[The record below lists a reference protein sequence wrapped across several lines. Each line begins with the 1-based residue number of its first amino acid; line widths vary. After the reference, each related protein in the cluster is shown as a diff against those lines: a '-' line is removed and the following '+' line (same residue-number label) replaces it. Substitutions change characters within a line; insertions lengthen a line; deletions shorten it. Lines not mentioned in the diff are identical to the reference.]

1 MSTSGDAVVDGGA
14 TTPPPLEGGT
24 EEAAS
29 TGFQFSMP
37 SIEIPEIVIE
47 YFIFSLKLIAPC
59 IVIYQLY
66 LLGKQVFAF
75 VQTQYVCAKPNEW
88 VVIIRNG
95 EQQQAGIGLTCYKT
109 PWDSVAV
116 FPSRNVKVEVKT
128 EQVTKEMQGIGVS
141 TMLEWTIDRYHP
153 LKAYKNLDLASGNFN
168 KANDI
173 LRSMTSAIVRNQI
186 ANSTIDH
193 IIKNRQELR
202 EAILEEMNEVVQ
214 GWGVHLCTVE
224 VTDVKILSHSLF
236 QDMQTKFREENIK
249 KATLE
254 KMVAENAIHF
264 EQLEKN
270 LETKKRDLQMYKIQ
284 QEASQEQQLK
294 QTRLQI
300 DQFSQQTALE
310 KKELQRSHQE

>member
-1 MSTSGDAVVDGGA
+1 M
-14 TTPPPLEGGT
+14 
-24 EEAAS
+24 
-29 TGFQFSMP
+29 
-37 SIEIPEIVIE
+37 
-47 YFIFSLKLIAPC
+47 
-59 IVIYQLY
+59 
-66 LLGKQVFAF
+66 
-75 VQTQYVCAKPNEW
+75 CAKPNEW

-95 EQQQAGIGLTCYKT
+95 EQQQAGIGLSCYKT

-214 GWGVHLCTVE
+214 G
-224 VTDVKILSHSLF
+224 
-236 QDMQTKFREENIK
+236 
-249 KATLE
+249 
-254 KMVAENAIHF
+254 
-264 EQLEKN
+264 
-270 LETKKRDLQMYKIQ
+270 
-284 QEASQEQQLK
+284 
-294 QTRLQI
+294 
-300 DQFSQQTALE
+300 
-310 KKELQRSHQE
+310 

>member
-1 MSTSGDAVVDGGA
+1 M
-14 TTPPPLEGGT
+14 
-24 EEAAS
+24 
-29 TGFQFSMP
+29 
-37 SIEIPEIVIE
+37 I
-47 YFIFSLKLIAPC
+47 
-59 IVIYQLY
+59 
-66 LLGKQVFAF
+66 
-75 VQTQYVCAKPNEW
+75 
-88 VVIIRNG
+88 
-95 EQQQAGIGLTCYKT
+95 
-109 PWDSVAV
+109 
-116 FPSRNVKVEVKT
+116 
-128 EQVTKEMQGIGVS
+128 
-141 TMLEWTIDRYHP
+141 EWTVDRDFP
-153 LKAYKNLDLASGNFN
+153 LKAYKNLDLASGSFRV
-168 KANDI
+168 ANDT
-173 LRSMTSAIVRNQI
+173 LSCMTSAIVRNQI

-214 GWGVHLCTVE
+214 GWCVHLCTVE
-224 VTDVKILSHSLF
+224 VTDVKILSSCLF
-236 QDMQTKFREENIK
+236 KDMQTKFREENIK

>member
-1 MSTSGDAVVDGGA
+1 M
-14 TTPPPLEGGT
+14 
-24 EEAAS
+24 
-29 TGFQFSMP
+29 
-37 SIEIPEIVIE
+37 
-47 YFIFSLKLIAPC
+47 
-59 IVIYQLY
+59 
-66 LLGKQVFAF
+66 
-75 VQTQYVCAKPNEW
+75 CAKPNEW

-294 QTRLQI
+294 QTRL
-300 DQFSQQTALE
+300 
-310 KKELQRSHQE
+310 